1 MELRYLVYYCHIP
14 PAQVPTIL
22 YQVALNQQALHLFRK
37 VTHAQLDNR
46 PSIHNASTPSTSQYP
61 SLTTHAPPLLPHSFN
76 PHNLTRTRVPQNRHP
91 ELCAYI
97 NSCVSAI
104 TPHLQA
110 GTINTVSLVIYS
122 DSPPR
127 VAPSSSP
134 ANISS
139 TPTGPYPSS
148 SPSVQILERYI
159 FNLSSFPSIPFNERF
174 TFLEGR
180 APADINAIRN
190 IDVEEELRA
199 CLRKLAYSA
208 SKLEDLK
215 NPEECT
221 WGVVMEMKEDDGEGN
236 APIGH
241 PQRWEP
247 AVAEL
252 QIPPGGATDMK
263 GKGKARDDEA
273 ETRKESRVGKARGGI
288 KSTAIRAVEVG
299 DFIMEAWIEEG
310 KAKFEGKGGEKERQE
325 SGFE

>member
-1 MELRYLVYYCHIP
+1 MPARP
-14 PAQVPTIL
+14 PPLSTPHSLHTHLLSFLTLSIHTIL
-22 YQVALNQQALHLFRK
+22 
-37 VTHAQLDNR
+37 HARGL
-46 PSIHNASTPSTSQYP
+46 YP
-61 SLTTHAPPLLPHSFN
+61 ENTFL
-76 PHNLTRTRVPQNRHP
+76 LTRAFNFPVPQNRHP

-110 GTINTVSLVIYS
+110 GTINTVSIVIYS
-122 DSPPR
+122 DSPA

-139 TPTGPYPSS
+139 SPPTEPYPSS

-180 APADINAIRN
+180 APADIDAIRN
-190 IDVEEELRA
+190 VDVEEELRA

-221 WGVVMEMKEDDGEGN
+221 WGVVMEMKENEGEGN

-252 QIPPGGATDMK
+252 QIPNEGVTDIK
-263 GKGKARDDEA
+263 GKGKARDNEP
-273 ETRKESRVGKARGGI
+273 ETRKGSRIGKARGGI

-310 KAKFEGKGGEKERQE
+310 KAKFENHESRSQE
-325 SGFE
+325 ETAT

>member
-1 MELRYLVYYCHIP
+1 MPARP
-14 PAQVPTIL
+14 PPLSTPHSLHTHLLSFLTLSIHTIL
-22 YQVALNQQALHLFRK
+22 
-37 VTHAQLDNR
+37 HARGL
-46 PSIHNASTPSTSQYP
+46 YP
-61 SLTTHAPPLLPHSFN
+61 ENTFL
-76 PHNLTRTRVPQNRHP
+76 LTRAFNFPVPQNRHP

-110 GTINTVSLVIYS
+110 GAINTVSIVIYS
-122 DSPPR
+122 DSPPA
-127 VAPSSSP
+127 VAPSSSA

-139 TPTGPYPSS
+139 PPTGPGPSS

-180 APADINAIRN
+180 APADVNAIRN

-208 SKLEDLK
+208 GKLEDLK

-221 WGVVMEMKEDDGEGN
+221 WGVVMEMKEDEGEGN

-252 QIPPGGATDMK
+252 QIPPGGATDIK
-263 GKGKARDDEA
+263 GKGKARDNEA

-310 KAKFEGKGGEKERQE
+310 KAKFENQE
-325 SGFE
+325 MGSHEEGQQNE

>member
-1 MELRYLVYYCHIP
+1 MPARP
-14 PAQVPTIL
+14 PPLSTPHSLHTHLLSFLTLSIHTIL
-22 YQVALNQQALHLFRK
+22 
-37 VTHAQLDNR
+37 HARGL
-46 PSIHNASTPSTSQYP
+46 YP
-61 SLTTHAPPLLPHSFN
+61 ENTFL
-76 PHNLTRTRVPQNRHP
+76 LTRAFNFPVPQNRHP

-110 GTINTVSLVIYS
+110 GTINTVSIVIYS
-122 DSPPR
+122 DSPA

-139 TPTGPYPSS
+139 SPPTKPYPSS
-148 SPSVQILERYI
+148 SPSVQVLERYI

-221 WGVVMEMKEDDGEGN
+221 WGVVMEMKENEGEGN

-252 QIPPGGATDMK
+252 QIPTEGATDIK
-263 GKGKARDDEA
+263 GKGKARDDESK
-273 ETRKESRVGKARGGI
+273 TRKESRVGKARGGI

-310 KAKFEGKGGEKERQE
+310 KAKFESRE
-325 SGFE
+325 SRSREEGQQHEYS

>member
-1 MELRYLVYYCHIP
+1 MPARP
-14 PAQVPTIL
+14 PPLSTPHSLHTHLLSFLTLSIHTIL
-22 YQVALNQQALHLFRK
+22 
-37 VTHAQLDNR
+37 HARGL
-46 PSIHNASTPSTSQYP
+46 YP
-61 SLTTHAPPLLPHSFN
+61 ENTFL
-76 PHNLTRTRVPQNRHP
+76 LTRAFNFPVPQNRHP

-110 GTINTVSLVIYS
+110 GTINTVSIVIYS
-122 DSPPR
+122 DSPA
-127 VAPSSSP
+127 VAPSSSS

-139 TPTGPYPSS
+139 SPPTKPYPSS
-148 SPSVQILERYI
+148 PSIQILERYI
-159 FNLSSFPSIPFNERF
+159 FNLSSFPSIPSNERF

-221 WGVVMEMKEDDGEGN
+221 WVVVMEMKEHEGEGN

-252 QIPPGGATDMK
+252 QIPTGGATDIK
-263 GKGKARDDEA
+263 GKGKASDNKPEI
-273 ETRKESRVGKARGGI
+273 RKESRVGKARGGI
-288 KSTAIRAVEVG
+288 KSTAIRSVEVG
-299 DFIMEAWIEEG
+299 DFIMEALIEEG
-310 KAKFEGKGGEKERQE
+310 KAKFENQE
-325 SGFE
+325 SRSREEGQQHEYE